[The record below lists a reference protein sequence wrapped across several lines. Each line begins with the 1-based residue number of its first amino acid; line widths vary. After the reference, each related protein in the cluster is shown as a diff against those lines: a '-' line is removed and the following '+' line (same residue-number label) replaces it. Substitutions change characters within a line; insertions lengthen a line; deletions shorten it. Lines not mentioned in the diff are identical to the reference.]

1 MQKPNLLE
9 DKPTINAD
17 ENVWGIKLNK
27 IIDKLQTFVNSIV
40 DVVSG
45 KLDKGNV
52 SSNYNTAEK
61 IENEIKN
68 KVNQDDFDRNVSE
81 IEDKQREVDNF
92 IQTFQ
97 NKNYVYHKSKEL
109 YDNQGKITDLSIG
122 NLIVNSI
129 NGNSASGGLS
139 EEQVKAI
146 CSKYYEPK
154 FDKKSG
160 WNLDIS
166 SDTNSNSDN
175 VIASTKLVYN
185 IAQNSINKDYL
196 SKIPQQLSID
206 GHILKYKVEQ
216 GGRFID
222 KELNL
227 PKSVTEEWANN
238 RFELKIEDK
247 KTGFNKD
254 KSDNYEMGDSN
265 VLASTKATENLS
277 KDLDKVI
284 KDISIDGNKLK
295 YKEGLIGLN
304 KELEL
309 PSGSGGG
316 SAVLPPNTVLNEN
329 NGDLKT
335 KSGLP
340 IKNINLT
347 HLNGKSLEESKK
359 NRNFYFDYLER
370 KQGVPPKQT
379 DFKYA
384 YFLDTYTNKILF
396 IDDLLSSEDFDDKS
410 LEGLIC
416 NYNYNNNIKRYIYLD
431 YNASGYTIIR
441 KNTEEYNILESW
453 ELEPNKL
460 YLSTWHY
467 SIESTKYPAYYFYD
481 LTKSIIRSEG
491 TIGIILYPNIQNNPH
506 IYPENVPV
514 LFMKL
519 KDVYYAL
526 DLCNPINFNEKII
539 DSKKETYK
547 FFWYVKEF
555 IKTNLGSNGVRQLV
569 DYKAIKSSVFN
580 NAKKDSNL
588 IPALEFDD
596 TSGKLNIFG
605 SSSWDEVSYYKNK
618 HINYFYKI
626 DLKDTSNTIYGFVS
640 LNNIKSY
647 ISTENDSSYP
657 FAVFFGDN
665 IFYNRR
671 IKEIWSRG
679 FYLNSK
685 YYLPNYSLYAF
696 HSGNKYTYKEIIN
709 NNIVTANISNL
720 DSKNILEEKYVSNDD
735 SNSRVWM
742 SILNCSNSTLINL
755 SSNTQIKLNNLNI
768 SFIFFLMRI
777 KLQNNYKILELAN
790 SMLPFDVTL
799 THKNIDYKFFIIPE
813 IPYVN
818 IYNIESINPR
828 YIIGLKVNNTIYRF
842 ISEFTP
848 KALYN
853 IPEFKHIRNMFDEII
868 SLEYESNSSF
878 EDYWYSYQDTLF
890 SWENDLY
897 NKYSFKILN
906 YIRDKNNV
914 SNYVEW
920 SGGSLRDYLQ
930 GKSEKVKITNVKIS
944 VNETLLDIN
953 YLKQYEEKDEYW
965 INIINKV
972 LNTNRNIVIDA
983 EGN

>member
-27 IIDKLQTFVNSIV
+27 IIDKLQTFVNSVV
-40 DVVSG
+40 DTLSG
-45 KLDKGNV
+45 KLDKGDV
-52 SSNYNTAEK
+52 SSNYDTAEK
-61 IENEIKN
+61 IEKEIKN
-68 KVNQDDFDRNVSE
+68 KVNQEDFDRNVSE

-97 NKNYVYHKSKEL
+97 NKNYVYYKSKEL
-109 YDNQGKITDLSIG
+109 CDNQGKITDLSIG

-129 NGNSASGGLS
+129 NGNSASGELS

-166 SDTNSNSDN
+166 SDTNSNADN

-185 IAQNSINKDYL
+185 IAQNNINKDYL

-238 RFELKIEDK
+238 KFEPKIEEK
-247 KTGFNKD
+247 KTGFNKE
-254 KSDNYEMGDSN
+254 KSDDYEMGDSN

-277 KDLDKVI
+277 KDLDKVV

-309 PSGSGGG
+309 PSGGGG
-316 SAVLPPNTVLNEN
+316 SAVFPPNTVLNEN

-335 KSGLP
+335 KSGVP

-359 NRNFYFDYLER
+359 NRKFYFDYLER

-416 NYNYNNNIKRYIYLD
+416 NYNYNNNMKRYIYLD
-431 YNASGYTIIR
+431 YSASGYTTIS

-453 ELEPNKL
+453 ELEANKL
-460 YLSTWHY
+460 YLSTWYY
-467 SIESTKYPAYYFYD
+467 SINSVKYPAYYFYD

-491 TIGIILYPNIQNNPH
+491 TLGITLYPNIQDNPH
-506 IYPENVPV
+506 VYPENVPV

-519 KDVYYAL
+519 KDAYYVL

-555 IKTNLGSNGVRQLV
+555 IKTNLGSSEVRQLV

-580 NAKKDSNL
+580 TAKKDLNL
-588 IPALEFDD
+588 IPTLEFED

-679 FYLNSK
+679 FYLDSK

-696 HSGNKYTYKEIIN
+696 YSGNKYTYKEIVN
-709 NNIVTANISNL
+709 NTIVTANISNL
-720 DSKNILEEKYVSNDD
+720 DSKNVLEEKYVSNDD

-742 SILNCSNSTLINL
+742 SILNCSNSSLINL
-755 SSNTQIKLNNLNI
+755 SSNTQIKINNLNI
-768 SFIFFLMRI
+768 SFIFFLMRV

-799 THKNIDYKFFIIPE
+799 THKNIDYRFFIIPE

-818 IYNIESINPR
+818 IYNIESITPR

-842 ISEFTP
+842 ITEFTP
-848 KALYN
+848 KFLYN
-853 IPEFKHIRNMFDEII
+853 IPEFKHIKNMFDEII
-868 SLEYESNSSF
+868 SLDYESNANF

-890 SWENDLY
+890 SWKNNLY

-920 SGGSLRDYLQ
+920 SGGSLRNYLQ
-930 GKSEKVKITNVKIS
+930 GKLETVKITNVKLS
-944 VNETLLDIN
+944 VNETLLDTN

-965 INIINKV
+965 LNIINRV
-972 LNTNRNIVIDA
+972 LNTNRNIIIDA

>member
-40 DVVSG
+40 DTVSE

-61 IENEIKN
+61 IEKEIKN
-68 KVNQDDFDRNVSE
+68 KVNQDDFDRNVAE

-97 NKNYVYHKSKEL
+97 NKNYVYYKSKEL
-109 YDNQGKITDLSIG
+109 YDNQDKITDLSID
-122 NLIVNSI
+122 NLTVNSI

-166 SDTNSNSDN
+166 SDTNSNADN

-185 IAQNSINKDYL
+185 IAQNNINKDYL

-238 RFELKIEDK
+238 KFEPKIIEK

-265 VLASTKATENLS
+265 ILASTKATENLS

-335 KSGLP
+335 KSGVP

-370 KQGVPPKQT
+370 KQGLPPKQT
-379 DFKYA
+379 NFKYD

-396 IDDLLSSEDFDDKS
+396 IEDLLSSENFDDKS

-416 NYNYNNNIKRYIYLD
+416 NYNYNNSIKRYLYLE
-431 YNASGYTIIR
+431 YSTIGYTIIK
-441 KNTEEYNILESW
+441 KNTEEYDILESW
-453 ELEPNKL
+453 ELEANKL
-460 YLSTWHY
+460 YMSTWYY
-467 SIESTKYPAYYFYD
+467 SINSNKYPAYYFYD
-481 LTKSIIRSEG
+481 LHKGIRYSGVG
-491 TIGIILYPNIQNNPH
+491 TNLFLYPSIQYHPYV
-506 IYPENVPV
+506 YPENVPV

-519 KDVYYAL
+519 EDTYYVL
-526 DLCNPINFNEKII
+526 DLCSPINFNEKII
-539 DSKKETYK
+539 NKNKETYK

-555 IKTNLGSNGVRQLV
+555 IKTNLGNNEVRQLV
-569 DYKAIKSSVFN
+569 DYTPIASSSFYTS
-580 NAKKDSNL
+580 KKDLNL
-588 IPALEFDD
+588 IPSLEFED
-596 TSGKLNIFG
+596 TSGKLNILG
-605 SSSWDEVSYYKNK
+605 NSSWGTVSYYNNK

-626 DLKDTSNTIYGFVS
+626 DLKDSSNTIYGFVS

-657 FAVFFGDN
+657 FAVFLGDN

-671 IKEIWSRG
+671 IKEVWSRG
-679 FYLNSK
+679 FYLDSR
-685 YYLPNYSLYAF
+685 YYLPNYNLYAF
-696 HSGNKYTYKEIIN
+696 HLGDKYTYKEISN
-709 NNIVTANISNL
+709 NNIVSTNISSL
-720 DSKNILEEKYVSNDD
+720 ESKNILEEKYVSNED
-735 SNSRVWM
+735 SNSRTWM
-742 SILNCSNSTLINL
+742 SILNCSNSSLINL
-755 SSNTQIKLNNLNI
+755 SPNTQIKNNNLNI
-768 SFIFFLMRI
+768 SFIFFLMRA
-777 KLQNNYKILELAN
+777 KLQDKYKILELAN
-790 SMLPFDVTL
+790 SMLPFDIIITY
-799 THKNIDYKFFIIPE
+799 KNIDYRFFIMPSAPFI
-813 IPYVN
+813 N
-818 IYNIESINPR
+818 IYTINNTVPR
-828 YIIGLKVNNTIYRF
+828 YMVGLKVNNTIYGF
-842 ISEFTP
+842 ITEFNPKSVYNISEFQ
-848 KALYN
+848 
-853 IPEFKHIRNMFDEII
+853 HIKNMFDDII
-868 SLEYESNSSF
+868 SLDYEFDANF
-878 EDYWYSYQDTLF
+878 EDYWYSYQNNLF
-890 SWENDLY
+890 SWKNNLY
-897 NKYSFKILN
+897 NKYSLKILN
-906 YIRDKNNV
+906 YIRDKNNI

-920 SGGSLRDYLQ
+920 TGGSLRDYLQ
-930 GKSEKVKITNVKIS
+930 GKLEKVKITNVKLS

-953 YLKQYEEKDEYW
+953 YLKQYEEKDEVW
-965 INIINKV
+965 INMINKV